1 MYTYVH
7 VYLHIHTDAYI
18 HMYTYIN
25 KAIQGGL
32 FYIIT

>member
-7 VYLHIHTDAYI
+7 VYLYIHIDAYI